1 MSTILGSPLSIGG
14 GGAES
19 GLNIAYGLT
28 PPADTSK
35 LWVRMEGKPEF
46 VESTDKKNVQVGEF
60 TQFIPS
66 SDLITLARNVVDNV
80 KTGVVCNG
88 KMYIA
93 SNSNWSTFNAIDLE
107 TKVISKNFTSY
118 AQNYPYPAWCSY
130 KNKMYL
136 LGGRPTSTISKST
149 VRIYDTESDTWTAQ
163 PYKGPNL
170 GTSSTTNAVRGS
182 TCVYDG
188 VIYVFGGACTSPT
201 EQLQRT
207 VLTFDTNTYE
217 STSFVLSPT
226 SGSSTIK
233 GIGESTQDL
242 CVIDGIAYFIFTT
255 GNSSNSGSAYKIDL
269 VNKTVS
275 TYFAKATDLV
285 AGTSLVYCP
294 GVQIG
299 NKFYIMVDER
309 PSKTHY
315 GKICEISFGET
326 GCELT
331 TKKLFYDIYSNSSVR
346 AVIGDWSNAVYVLW
360 GEPSYAAESSW
371 GMQKMPY
378 QFPLQSRWLL
388 MQEGGTR
395 LCIINTK
402 KSKVYTKIQYL
413 LLGDSNNLGQEVK
426 GYLYD
431 TTQQKWI
438 SLDGIPY
445 TA

>member
-1 MSTILGSPLSIGG
+1 MSTILGSPLSLGG

-28 PPADTSK
+28 PPSDTSK

-46 VESTDKKNVQVGEF
+46 VESTDKTSVQVGEF

-66 SDLITLARNVVDNV
+66 SDLITLAGNVVDNV
-80 KTGVVCNG
+80 KSGVVCNG

-93 SNSNWSTFNAIDLE
+93 SNVNWSTFHAIDLE

-118 AQNYPYPAWCSY
+118 AQNYSYPAWCSY

-163 PYKGPNL
+163 PYIGPNL

-188 VIYVFGGACTSPT
+188 VIYVFGGACTSSS
-201 EQLQRT
+201 EQLQRK

-255 GNSSNSGSAYKIDL
+255 GKSSNSGSAYKIDL

-275 TYFAKATDLV
+275 TYFAKATDLA

-294 GVQIG
+294 AVQIS
-299 NKFYIMVDER
+299 NKFYIMVDEGSR
-309 PSKTHY
+309 THY

-331 TKKLFYDIYSNSSVR
+331 TKKLFYDIYSNGAVR
-346 AVIGDWSNAVYVLW
+346 AVVGDWSNAVYVLW
-360 GEPSYAAESSW
+360 GESSHAIESSW

-378 QFPLQSRWLL
+378 QFPLQSRRLL